1 MKAIVSMPNF
11 KNITIDS
18 CLKKVNLNVI
28 AYTLDVKNQTTKEV
42 ENLTNAQIKEV
53 MTKYKIEDVVNIPK
67 LKKSRDAYK
76 KLGIDPSRYRLAT
89 ESLIRRI
96 VKNKGLYKINDIV
109 DLGNILSIKT
119 LRSVCVV
126 DLDKIKGD
134 IFITQGLNTD
144 VYEGIN
150 RGIINITNMP
160 VYQDDLGNFG
170 TPTSDTI
177 RTAVSDTTT
186 KILIMIICFGQDNED
201 NQDEKLLIDLYQKY
215 ANGTNFKKCQVK
227 ILE

>member
-1 MKAIVSMPNF
+1 MPNF
-11 KNITIDS
+11 KSITIDS

-28 AYTLDVKNQTTKEV
+28 AYTLDVKNQTTTEV
-42 ENLTNAQIKEV
+42 ENLTKIQINEV

-96 VKNKGLYKINDIV
+96 VKGNGLYRINDIV

-177 RTAVSDTTT
+177 RTAVSDDTS
-186 KILIMIICFGQDNED
+186 KILIMIICFGQDDED
-201 NQDEKLLIDLYQKY
+201 KQDEKLLIELYQKY
-215 ANGTNFKKCQVK
+215 ANGTNFTKCPVK

>member
-1 MKAIVSMPNF
+1 MPNF
-11 KNITIDS
+11 KSITIDS

-28 AYTLDVKNQTTKEV
+28 AYTLDVKNQITTEV
-42 ENLTNAQIKEV
+42 ENLTKTQINEV

-76 KLGIDPSRYRLAT
+76 KLGLDPSRYRLAT

-170 TPTSDTI
+170 TPTSDTM
-177 RTAVSDTTT
+177 RTAVNDNTS
-186 KILIMIICFGQDNED
+186 KILVMIICFGQDDED

-215 ANGTNFKKCQVK
+215 ANGTNFTKCPVK

>member
-1 MKAIVSMPNF
+1 MPNF
-11 KNITIDS
+11 KSITIDS

-28 AYTLDVKNQTTKEV
+28 AYTLDVKNQTTIEV
-42 ENLTNAQIKEV
+42 ENLTKTQINEV

-96 VKNKGLYKINDIV
+96 VKGNGLYRINDIV

-170 TPTSDTI
+170 TPTSDTM
-177 RTAVSDTTT
+177 RTAVSDDTS
-186 KILIMIICFGQDNED
+186 KILVMIICFGQDDED
-201 NQDEKLLIDLYQKY
+201 KEDEKLLIELYQKY
-215 ANGTNFKKCQVK
+215 ANGTNFTKCPVK

>member
-1 MKAIVSMPNF
+1 MPNF
-11 KNITIDS
+11 KSITIDS

-28 AYTLDVKNQTTKEV
+28 AYTLDVKNQTTTEV
-42 ENLTNAQIKEV
+42 ENLTKTQINEV

-96 VKNKGLYKINDIV
+96 VKGNGLYRINDIV

-170 TPTSDTI
+170 TPTSDTM
-177 RTAVSDTTT
+177 RTAVSDDTS
-186 KILIMIICFGQDNED
+186 KILIMIICFGQDDED
-201 NQDEKLLIDLYQKY
+201 KQDEKLLIELYQKY
-215 ANGTNFKKCQVK
+215 ANGTNFTKCQVK

>member
-1 MKAIVSMPNF
+1 MKAIASMPNF
-11 KNITIDS
+11 KSITIDS

-28 AYTLDVKNQTTKEV
+28 AYTLDVKNQTTIEV
-42 ENLTNAQIKEV
+42 ENLTKTQINEV

-96 VKNKGLYKINDIV
+96 VKGNGLYRINDIV

-170 TPTSDTI
+170 TPTSDTM
-177 RTAVSDTTT
+177 RTAVSDDTS
-186 KILIMIICFGQDNED
+186 KILVMIICFGQDDED
-201 NQDEKLLIDLYQKY
+201 KEDEKLLIELYQKY
-215 ANGTNFKKCQVK
+215 ANGTNFTKCPVK